1 MTLSE
6 RAGQAIAADPARQN
20 RPKIE
25 PLSIAIRRY
34 L

>member
-6 RAGQAIAADPARQN
+6 RAGQAIAAATRQN

-25 PLSIAIRRY
+25 PHSVALRRY